1 MPVWNSVSL
10 HQLLNECRGHRLIKK
25 LFCVLQFLLR
35 FKYGNYEAVTK
46 SPQQEKA
53 DLRSKGGISSLQ

>member
-1 MPVWNSVSL
+1 MNA
-10 HQLLNECRGHRLIKK
+10 EGTYRLIKK
-25 LFCVLQFLLR
+25 LFCGLQFLLR

-53 DLRSKGGISSLQ
+53 DLRSKGGISSFQQLGNLCLHQCSF

>member
-1 MPVWNSVSL
+1 MNA
-10 HQLLNECRGHRLIKK
+10 EGTYRLIKK